1 MAVIGIDLGTTNSLA
16 ACWRGGRLCLIPD
29 ENGEVLLPSVVSR
42 TEEGTYIVGREA
54 KELLH
59 TRAEST
65 VGSFKR
71 FMGTEKTYA
80 LADKELTP
88 VELSAL
94 VLQRIKANAE
104 HFLKEEIEEA
114 IITVPAYFNDRQ
126 RADTKKAAQIA
137 GLNVERLINEPSAA
151 ALAYRQM
158 ICDEAESSVAVPV
171 QEGKQESERKQEVF
185 EGKETSEMFDTNLI
199 VFDFGGGTLD
209 LSYVECFDNIIEI
222 VAVTGDNRLGGDDID
237 HLIAEYFCSEN
248 NIEISDL
255 SINDYA
261 ALLKKSE
268 QAKIALEQQSAVELS
283 MWDKAVILDED
294 KLFQICI
301 SLFAKVKK
309 LFLKLLKDADRR
321 MSDIHALVMVGGSS
335 RVKVF
340 QRFLR
345 ELLGKEPVVMGDTDQ
360 VVAFGAGVYAG
371 IRQRK
376 EEIRDLLLTDVCP
389 FSLGIETG
397 EHGKMFPIIPRNT
410 TLPAHRSEHFVT
422 LHDYQRKIEVNVYQG
437 EEYYVKDN
445 LFLTKLETDVPVKRA
460 GQEGI
465 DVHFT
470 YDING
475 ILHVEI
481 VNSQNER
488 HQVLLANKTLTET
501 QLAHYKKVM
510 EAMELPPAMQP
521 ENQRILERLE
531 SLYQD
536 SAGNRREYIGSLLG
550 YFTYALNRGRQTEI
564 RRAISEIEE
573 ILDSDMFSDE
583 WQEEMR
589 FNGALKMP
597 LWNDCDSGDTEYSD
611 MENDNTQYSC
621 LNNDNT
627 EYSDMEN
634 DNAQYSCLNNDNTE
648 YSDLNNDNTEYSD
661 SEEEDGLE

>member
-16 ACWRGGRLCLIPD
+16 ACWRGGGLCLIPY
-29 ENGEVLLPSVVSR
+29 ENGDVLLPSVISR
-42 TEEGTYIVGREA
+42 TEEGTYLVGRDA
-54 KELLH
+54 KEQMH
-59 TRAEST
+59 TKAEAAAR
-65 VGSFKR
+65 SFKR
-71 FMGTEKTYA
+71 FMGTDKMYM

-94 VLQRIKANAE
+94 VLQRIRVNAE

-158 ICDEAESSVAVPV
+158 ICNEAETAL
-171 QEGKQESERKQEVF
+171 
-185 EGKETSEMFDTNLI
+185 FDTNLI

-222 VAVTGDNRLGGDDID
+222 LAVTGDNRLGGDDID
-237 HLIAEYFCSEN
+237 RLIAEYFCTEN
-248 NIEISDL
+248 NIQISDL
-255 SINDYA
+255 SPNEYA
-261 ALLKKSE
+261 VLLKKSE
-268 QAKIALEQQSAVELS
+268 QAKVDLESHDTVELS
-283 MWDKAVILDED
+283 LWNKSVILNHD

-321 MSDIHALVMVGGSS
+321 MSDIQALVMVGGSS

-345 ELLGKEPVVMGDTDQ
+345 ELLGKEPVVMGDTDK

-422 LHDYQRKIEVNVYQG
+422 LHDYQSKIEIAVYQG

-445 LFLTKLETDVPVKRA
+445 FFLTKLETSVPVKKA
-460 GQEGI
+460 GEEGV

-475 ILHVEI
+475 ILHVET

-488 HQVLLANKTLTET
+488 HQVLLANKNLTET
-501 QLAHYKKVM
+501 QLSHYKKVM
-510 EAMELPPAMQP
+510 EDMELPPAMQP
-521 ENQRILERLE
+521 QNRKITERLE
-531 SLYQD
+531 TLYRD
-536 SAGNRREYIGSLLG
+536 STGNQREYIGNLLEQ
-550 YFTYALNRGRQTEI
+550 FTYILNRGRQTEI
-564 RRAISEIEE
+564 YRAIHEIGE
-573 ILDSDMFSDE
+573 ILDSEMFSEE
-583 WQEEMR
+583 WQEKMR
-589 FNGALKMP
+589 FNGEMKMP
-597 LWNDCDSGDTEYSD
+597 MWNQWADN
-611 MENDNTQYSC
+611 MENADCEGDDLEIYGLENEELGTDD
-621 LNNDNT
+621 LENNK
-627 EYSDMEN
+627 
-634 DNAQYSCLNNDNTE
+634 L
-648 YSDLNNDNTEYSD
+648 
-661 SEEEDGLE
+661 EEDYEQE

>member
-16 ACWRGGRLCLIPD
+16 ACWRDGSLCLIPD
-29 ENGEVLLPSVVSR
+29 EAGDVLLPSVVSR
-42 TEEGTYIVGREA
+42 TEEETYFVGRAA

-59 TRAEST
+59 TKAEAAA
-65 VGSFKR
+65 GSFKR
-71 FMGTEKTYA
+71 FMGTDKTYI

-94 VLQRIKANAE
+94 VLQRIKVNAE
-104 HFLKEEIEEA
+104 NFLKEEIEEA

-151 ALAYRQM
+151 ALAYRQ
-158 ICDEAESSVAVPV
+158 IIYDDAERSK
-171 QEGKQESERKQEVF
+171 EGELAGE
-185 EGKETSEMFDTNLI
+185 ETVMFDTNLI

-222 VAVTGDNRLGGDDID
+222 LAVTGDNRLGGDDID
-237 HLIAEYFCSEN
+237 RLIAEYFCAEN

-255 SINDYA
+255 SANEYA

-268 QAKIALEQQSAVELS
+268 QAKVDLGKQDTVELM
-283 MWDKAVILDED
+283 MWNKSVILNDD

-321 MSDIHALVMVGGSS
+321 MSDIQALVMVGGSS

-345 ELLGKEPVVMGDTDQ
+345 ELLGKEPVVMGDTDK

-422 LHDYQRKIEVNVYQG
+422 LHDYQSKIEVNVYQG

-445 LFLTKLETDVPVKRA
+445 LFLTKLETSVPVRKA
-460 GQEGI
+460 GEEGI

-488 HQVLLANKTLTET
+488 HQVLLANKNLTEA
-501 QLAHYKKVM
+501 QLDRYKRVM
-510 EAMELPPAMQP
+510 EDMELPPSMQP
-521 ENQRILERLE
+521 ENQKIMERLE
-531 SLYQD
+531 ALYQD
-536 SAGNRREYIGSLLG
+536 SAGNQREYVGNLLG
-550 YFTYALNRGRQTEI
+550 QFIYILNRGRQTEI
-564 RRAISEIEE
+564 HRAICEIEE
-573 ILDSDMFSDE
+573 ILDSEMFQDK

-589 FNGALKMP
+589 FNGELKMP
-597 LWNDCDSGDTEYSD
+597 LWSGWTEDEDMNNAENTDYESD
-611 MENDNTQYSC
+611 
-621 LNNDNT
+621 
-627 EYSDMEN
+627 
-634 DNAQYSCLNNDNTE
+634 
-648 YSDLNNDNTEYSD
+648 D
-661 SEEEDGLE
+661 SEIYGLENEELGTDDLQNK

>member
-16 ACWRGGRLCLIPD
+16 ACWREGSLCLIPD
-29 ENGEVLLPSVVSR
+29 EYGEVLLPSVVSR
-42 TEEGTYIVGREA
+42 TGEGTYLVGRAA

-59 TRAEST
+59 TEAEAT

-71 FMGTEKTYA
+71 FMGTDKTYR
-80 LADKELTP
+80 LADRELTP

-114 IITVPAYFNDRQ
+114 IITVPAYFNDTQ

-158 ICDEAESSVAVPV
+158 ICDEQAV
-171 QEGKQESERKQEVF
+171 SD
-185 EGKETSEMFDTNLI
+185 MLDTNLI

-222 VAVTGDNRLGGDDID
+222 LAVTGDNRLGGDDID
-237 HLIAEYFCSEN
+237 RLIAEYFCTEN
-248 NIEISDL
+248 NIQISDL
-255 SINDYA
+255 SANDYA
-261 ALLKKSE
+261 ALIKKSE
-268 QAKIALEQQSAVELS
+268 QAKIDLGQNDTSELS
-283 MWDKAVILDED
+283 VWDKSVILDED

-301 SLFAKVKK
+301 VLFSKVKK

-321 MSDIHALVMVGGSS
+321 MSDIQALVMVGGSS
-335 RVKVF
+335 KVKVI

-345 ELLGKEPVVMGDTDQ
+345 ELLGKEPVVMGDTDE

-422 LHDYQRKIEVNVYQG
+422 LYDYQKKIEVNVYQG

-445 LFLTKLETDVPVKRA
+445 LFLTKLETAVPVKKA
-460 GQEGI
+460 GVEGI

-488 HQVLLANKTLTET
+488 HQVLLANKNLTEA
-501 QLAHYKKVM
+501 QLARYKRIM
-510 EAMELPPAMQP
+510 DDMELPPAMQP
-521 ENQRILERLE
+521 ENQKIIERLE
-531 SLYQD
+531 VLYQD
-536 SAGNRREYIGSLLG
+536 SAENQRKYIGNLLE
-550 YFTYALNRGRQTEI
+550 YFTYVLKRGRSTEI
-564 RRAISEIEE
+564 RRVIREIEE
-573 ILDSDMFSDE
+573 ILDSKMFSDE

-589 FNGALKMP
+589 FNGELKMP
-597 LWNDCDSGDTEYSD
+597 QWDEWDDDMND
-611 MENDNTQYSC
+611 MESESC
-621 LNNDNT
+621 EGD
-627 EYSDMEN
+627 DMEIYGLE
-634 DNAQYSCLNNDNTE
+634 Q
-648 YSDLNNDNTEYSD
+648 
-661 SEEEDGLE
+661 EEDNELE

>member
-16 ACWRGGRLCLIPD
+16 ACWREGSLCLIPD
-29 ENGEVLLPSVVSR
+29 EYGEVLLPSVVSR
-42 TEEGTYIVGREA
+42 TGEGTYLVGRAA

-59 TRAEST
+59 TEAEAT

-71 FMGTEKTYA
+71 FMGTDKTYR
-80 LADKELTP
+80 LADRELTP

-114 IITVPAYFNDRQ
+114 IITVPAYFNDTQ

-158 ICDEAESSVAVPV
+158 ICDGAQEAAELPYRQMECDEAGRSAPAAEYGPEQADEMEGEAAV
-171 QEGKQESERKQEVF
+171 SD
-185 EGKETSEMFDTNLI
+185 MLDTNLI

-222 VAVTGDNRLGGDDID
+222 LAVTGDNRLGGDDID
-237 HLIAEYFCSEN
+237 RLIAEYFCTEN
-248 NIEISDL
+248 NIQISDL
-255 SINDYA
+255 SANDYA
-261 ALLKKSE
+261 ALIKKSE
-268 QAKIALEQQSAVELS
+268 QAKIDLGQNDTSELS
-283 MWDKAVILDED
+283 VWDKSVILDED

-301 SLFAKVKK
+301 VLFSKVKK

-321 MSDIHALVMVGGSS
+321 MSDIQALVMVGGSS
-335 RVKVF
+335 KVKVI

-345 ELLGKEPVVMGDTDQ
+345 ELLGKEPVVMGDTDE

-422 LHDYQRKIEVNVYQG
+422 LYDYQKKIEVNVYQG

-445 LFLTKLETDVPVKRA
+445 LFLTKLETAVPVKKA
-460 GQEGI
+460 GVEGI

-488 HQVLLANKTLTET
+488 HQVLLANKNLTEA
-501 QLAHYKKVM
+501 QLARYKRIM
-510 EAMELPPAMQP
+510 DDMELPPAMQP
-521 ENQRILERLE
+521 ENQKIIERLE
-531 SLYQD
+531 VLYQD
-536 SAGNRREYIGSLLG
+536 SAENQRKYIGNLLE
-550 YFTYALNRGRQTEI
+550 YFTYVLKRGRSTEI
-564 RRAISEIEE
+564 RRVIREIEE
-573 ILDSDMFSDE
+573 ILDSKMFSDE

-589 FNGALKMP
+589 FNGELKMP
-597 LWNDCDSGDTEYSD
+597 QWDEWDDDMND
-611 MENDNTQYSC
+611 MESESC
-621 LNNDNT
+621 EGD
-627 EYSDMEN
+627 DMEIYGLE
-634 DNAQYSCLNNDNTE
+634 Q
-648 YSDLNNDNTEYSD
+648 
-661 SEEEDGLE
+661 EEDNELE